1 MKIAFAWCV
10 LGFLALS
17 NVTISRAEGSSG
29 DIEKAVTALEKQWTQ
44 AETANNADLIA
55 PLLADKFIV
64 TESEGQVIDRAAF
77 LAEERSSQY
86 SSSEIDDLKISVF
99 GDDTAIARYVLR
111 QKYTSKGKAFDIHV
125 RETDTWVKMP
135 NGAWQCV
142 ASHAS
147 KIKHT

>member
-29 DIEKAVTALEKQWTQ
+29 DTEKAVTALEKQWTQ

-55 PLLADKFIV
+55 PLLADKFMV
-64 TESEGQVIDRAAF
+64 TESEGQLIDRAAF

-99 GDDTAIARYVLR
+99 GDTAIARYVLR
-111 QKYTSKGKAFDIHV
+111 QKYTSKGKAFDIQV

>member
-10 LGFLALS
+10 LGFLALGHG
-17 NVTISRAEGSSG
+17 TTSRAEGSSG
-29 DIEKAVTALEKQWTQ
+29 DVEKAVAELEKQWAQ

-55 PLLADKFIV
+55 PLLADKFVV
-64 TESEGQVIDRAAF
+64 TESEGQVLDRAAF
-77 LAEERSSQY
+77 LAEERSSQF

-99 GDDTAIARYVLR
+99 GETAIARYVLR
-111 QKYTSKGKAFDIHV
+111 QKYTSKGKAFDTHI
-125 RETDTWVKMP
+125 RETDAWVKMP
-135 NGAWQCV
+135 SGTWQCV